1 MTTYNDILKDVK
13 VRYRHTFTDDRIMV
27 WLNESIREIYEVMEL
42 DSIPYLI
49 QTIWHE
55 HFYNLPDNMDV
66 TKIKTVTCQL
76 NDQSEVYTEIP
87 FMRVDDMQFADVNT
101 HWYSIV
107 GGMFYVNIPSEI
119 LDNTPI
125 LIFCDSF
132 IDTITVDNLNDPVAL
147 PTKYQEILK
156 LGILERIAAARKDI
170 VMKNNYSVEKEEKI
184 TEYAW
189 QTKLAEP
196 EWTRPI
202 DVMPRAGNHGYRWW

>member
-1 MTTYNDILKDVK
+1 MATYKDILDDVK
-13 VRYRHTFTDDRIMV
+13 IRYRHTFSDNDIFV
-27 WLNESIREIYEVMEL
+27 WLNESMGDIYEVIEL

-49 QTIWHE
+49 QTIYHE

-66 TKIKTVTCQL
+66 TKIKTVTCQIT
-76 NDQSEVYTEIP
+76 DSDAYTEIP
-87 FMRVDDMQFADVNT
+87 FVRVDDMQFADATT

-107 GGMFYVNIPSEI
+107 GGMFYINIPNEI
-119 LDNTPI
+119 LDNIPI

-132 IDTITVDNLNDPVAL
+132 IDTITEGNIDDKVNLPV
-147 PTKYQEILK
+147 KYHEILK
-156 LGILERIAAARKDI
+156 LGILERIASARKDT
-170 VMKNNYSVEKEEKI
+170 VMKNNYFNEKEGKL

-202 DVMPRAGNHGYRWW
+202 DVMPRRGW